1 MKIRNKFISGLI
13 FILIVSVIIMNV
25 AITKVLKVNM
35 ERGIN
40 NSLKQVMNSTHEYIR
55 YKLLTNTSK
64 NKEESL
70 IEEGSYIVKYI
81 TLNYQCTIDITDMQ
95 GKLIVGNM
103 EEEFKNVVK
112 NSNTMAMEG
121 KGIVDLNYKDSGINA
136 ALTYPIFINDNY
148 IGIVNIIKNFDS
160 EYITYRNTMG
170 FINIVEGGIFAV
182 IFMFLFLMT
191 TRITKPITALT
202 NAVKMLGDGDYD
214 VPINQH
220 GKDEV
225 AILAQEF
232 ISMKNKIR
240 EQIETIES
248 EKDKVFKL
256 EKGRREFFNSVTH
269 ELKTPLTA
277 ISGYAELLLTGMVED
292 KKFDKRAIERIYS
305 ESDRLHKLVL
315 ELIEVSKGIYVVK
328 EEVKEVDMKKLI
340 TQSCNDMSIK
350 ASKYSLTIVQ
360 SISEGTIKAQEDRI
374 RQVMINLIDN
384 AIKYS
389 VNGKEI
395 YVNSHLGKNKYYIEV
410 INKSTLIP
418 EEIFNNI
425 FEPFVKINEANNKES
440 RGLGLYL
447 CNEIIKEHGGD
458 IIIEN
463 GELVKVRVTLTG
475 SI

>member
-1 MKIRNKFISGLI
+1 MKIRNKFITGLI
-13 FILIVSVIIMNV
+13 FILIISIIIMNV

-81 TLNYQCTIDITDMQ
+81 ALNYQCTIDITDMQ

-103 EEEFKNVVK
+103 EEKFKNVVK

-121 KGIVDLNYKDSGINA
+121 KGIVDLNYKDGGINA

-160 EYITYRNTMG
+160 EYITYRNTMEL
-170 FINIVEGGIFAV
+170 INIIESGIFAA
-182 IFMFLFLMT
+182 IFIFLFLMT
-191 TRITKPITALT
+191 TKITKPITALT
-202 NAVKMLGDGDYD
+202 NAIIKLGNGDYD

-225 AILAQEF
+225 AILAREF
-232 ISMKNKIR
+232 INMKDKIR
-240 EQIETIES
+240 EQIETIEN
-248 EKDKVFKL
+248 EKDKVYKL

-277 ISGYAELLLTGMVED
+277 ISGYAELLLTGMIED
-292 KKFDKRAIERIYS
+292 KEFDKRAIERIYS

-315 ELIEVSKGIYVVK
+315 ELIEVSKGLYVVK

-350 ASKYSLTIVQ
+350 ASKYFLTIVQ
-360 SISEGTIKAQEDRI
+360 SISEGIIMVQEDRI
-374 RQVMINLIDN
+374 RQVMINIIDN

-395 YVNSHLGKNKYYIEV
+395 YVNSYWVQDKYYVEV
-410 INKSTLIP
+410 INQSNPIP
-418 EEIFNNI
+418 EEIFNSI
-425 FEPFVKINEANNKES
+425 FEPFVKLNENNNKES

-447 CNEIIKEHGGD
+447 CNEIVKEHGGE

-463 GELVKVRVTLTG
+463 GELVKVRVTLEG
-475 SI
+475 SM

>member
-1 MKIRNKFISGLI
+1 MKIRDKFISGLI

-35 ERGIN
+35 ERGVN

-81 TLNYQCTIDITDMQ
+81 ALNYQCTVDITDMQ
-95 GKLIVGNM
+95 GELIVGNM
-103 EEEFKNVVK
+103 EEEFKSVVK

-121 KGIVDLNYKDSGINA
+121 KGIVDLNYKDGGINA

-148 IGIVNIIKNFDS
+148 IGIVNIAKNFNS
-160 EYITYRNTMG
+160 EYITYRNTMEL
-170 FINIVEGGIFAV
+170 INIIEGGIFAA
-182 IFMFLFLMT
+182 IFIFLFLMT
-191 TRITKPITALT
+191 TKITKPITALT
-202 NAVKMLGDGDYD
+202 NAIIKLGNGDYD

-225 AILAQEF
+225 AILAREF
-232 ISMKNKIR
+232 INMKEKIR
-240 EQIETIES
+240 EQIETIEN
-248 EKDKVFKL
+248 EKDKVYKL

-292 KKFDKRAIERIYS
+292 KAFDKRAIERIYS

-315 ELIEVSKGIYVVK
+315 ELIEVSKGLYVVK
-328 EEVKEVDMKKLI
+328 EEIKEVDMKKLI

-360 SISEGTIKAQEDRI
+360 NISQGVIRAQEDRI

-395 YVNSHLGKNKYYIEV
+395 YVNSYWVQDKYYVEV
-410 INKSTLIP
+410 INHSNPIP
-418 EEIFNNI
+418 EEIFKNI
-425 FEPFVKINEANNKES
+425 FEPFVKLNEVNNKES

-447 CNEIIKEHGGD
+447 CNEIVKEHGGE
-458 IIIEN
+458 IIVEN
-463 GELVKVRVTLTG
+463 GDTVKVMFTLID

>member
-25 AITKVLKVNM
+25 AITKILKVNM
-35 ERGIN
+35 ESGIN

-81 TLNYQCTIDITDMQ
+81 ALNYQCTVDITDMQ
-95 GKLIVGNM
+95 GELIVGNM
-103 EEEFKNVVK
+103 EEKSKSVVK
-112 NSNTMAMEG
+112 NSNIMAMEG
-121 KGIVDLNYKDSGINA
+121 KGIVDLNYKDGGINA
-136 ALTYPIFINDNY
+136 TLTYPIFINDNY
-148 IGIVNIIKNFDS
+148 IGIVNISKKFDS
-160 EYITYRNTMG
+160 EYITYRNTMEL
-170 FINIVEGGIFAV
+170 INIIESGIFAA
-182 IFMFLFLMT
+182 IFIFLFGMT
-191 TRITKPITALT
+191 TKITKPITALT
-202 NAVKMLGDGDYD
+202 NAIIKLGNGDYD

-292 KKFDKRAIERIYS
+292 KAFDKRAIERIYS

-315 ELIEVSKGIYVVK
+315 ELIEVSKGLYVVK

-340 TQSCNDMSIK
+340 SQSCNDMSIK
-350 ASKYSLTIVQ
+350 AGKYSLTIVQ
-360 SISEGTIKAQEDRI
+360 NTSEGVIKAQEDRI
-374 RQVMINLIDN
+374 RQVMINIIDN
-384 AIKYS
+384 AIKYN

-395 YVNSHLGKNKYYIEV
+395 YVSSYWVQGKYYIEV
-410 INKSTLIP
+410 INHSNPIP
-418 EEIFNNI
+418 EEIVKNI
-425 FEPFVKINEANNKES
+425 FEPFVKLSEVNNKES

-447 CNEIIKEHGGD
+447 CNEIVKEHGGE

-463 GELVKVRVTLTG
+463 GELVKIGVILNG
-475 SI
+475 SM